1 MFRFHTTL
9 QFVCDILYCGKK
21 IIYDIS
27 EFHHCNVRNAVH
39 CSSTLIKSH
48 LPNPSSETLQNENV
62 IMPKA
67 KKIKVNW
74 NKLFKKINSERKKQR
89 PENSPDHLKHEASC
103 SLSESARLSAESKDS
118 DIVILFDS
126 KAEKVK
132 EDVLVTIDSDE
143 NEDTLNSMCN
153 SNTLACD
160 SAVQHNPGNWYCS
173 VANWAGGNTC
183 YADIQGSY
191 SSKLASENEPAV
203 LKCVQSGE
211 GALES
216 VTGSSSQAGLSKRDQ
231 LNEKRQWQYTHFGST
246 LSVSESK
253 ATPYQLLFT
262 VMSYNILAQ
271 ELLESHRYLYHRH
284 EPSALKWEHR
294 KQILFSEIQ
303 EANADILC
311 LQEVQAN
318 QLHGF
323 YRKLKRLGYR
333 GIYKQRT
340 GNNTDGV
347 AIYYKTDVF
356 QLADHTSVEYF
367 QPGIDVLDRHNVGL
381 IAKLAIK
388 ANPRKHLV
396 VATTHLLF
404 NRNRHDVK
412 LAQTMI
418 LLAEVERFA
427 FESFRSG
434 IPTYWPV
441 IITGDMNFEP
451 YTGVY
456 RLLTEGM
463 FRYEGLSNRTLTY
476 DFRGRILGK
485 IFLPMSLNILDT
497 CQHWGVLSKRQTEK
511 LDHKTELKFL
521 KIYNTDHQKIMK
533 KLNMIDEKHKSFED
547 FVQNVRMS
555 GLVNDFVS
563 FQPSTI
569 PPMPEAGY
577 GTGQVTHSL
586 NLQSVYKHGEMGNY
600 ESEVTTNQEGW
611 VTVDYIFYSCIKNET
626 DDRMIEG
633 NLKLV
638 SRYRLLTTSEA
649 ASFGP
654 IPNSASASDHYPL
667 LATFFHTF

>member
-1 MFRFHTTL
+1 MCEN
-9 QFVCDILYCGKK
+9 VKCG
-21 IIYDIS
+21 
-27 EFHHCNVRNAVH
+27 EFLPCNVRNAAH
-39 CSSTLIKSH
+39 LSSSLIKSH
-48 LPNPSSETLQNENV
+48 LPNPSSDTLQNENV
-62 IMPKA
+62 IMPKT
-67 KKIKVNW
+67 KRRKVNW

-89 PENSPDHLKHEASC
+89 TENSPDCLKPEASC
-103 SLSESARLSAESKDS
+103 SVPESAGSKDS
-118 DIVILFDS
+118 GIDIVFDS
-126 KAEKVK
+126 KIEKNK
-132 EDVLVTIDSDE
+132 EPVLITVASDE
-143 NEDTLNSMCN
+143 NKDTVSNMAASNS
-153 SNTLACD
+153 LVCD
-160 SAVQHNPGNWYCS
+160 SAVQHNQGSWYCS
-173 VANWAGGNTC
+173 VANWAGGSTC

-191 SSKLASENEPAV
+191 SSKLVFQNEPDN
-203 LKCVQSGE
+203 LNSVQSGD
-211 GALES
+211 GQLES
-216 VTGSSSQAGLSKRDQ
+216 AAGSSRQAGLSERNRLK
-231 LNEKRQWQYTHFGST
+231 EKRQWQYTQFGST
-246 LSVSESK
+246 LRASAAD

-262 VMSYNILAQ
+262 IMSYNILAQ
-271 ELLESHRYLYHRH
+271 ELLESHQYLYQWH
-284 EPSALKWEHR
+284 EPSALKWRHR
-294 KQILFSEIQ
+294 KQILLSEIQ

-318 QLHGF
+318 QLRTLSH
-323 YRKLKRLGYR
+323 KLTGLGYK
-333 GIYKQRT
+333 GIYKRRT
-340 GNNTDGV
+340 GNNIDGV

-381 IAKLAIK
+381 IAKLAMK

-412 LAQTMI
+412 LAQTMM

-441 IITGDMNFEP
+441 IITGDMNFQP

-476 DFRGRILGK
+476 DFRGWTLNKIIL
-485 IFLPMSLNILDT
+485 PRSLNILDT
-497 CQHWGVLSKRQTEK
+497 CQHWGILTKRQVEQ
-511 LDHKTELKFL
+511 LSHKAELKFL
-521 KIYNTDHQKIMK
+521 KIYNTDHQKIIK
-533 KLNMIDEKHKSFED
+533 KLKKKQMKSEKHKSSEGL
-547 FVQNVRMS
+547 VQDASMS
-555 GLVNDFVS
+555 GLGNNSVT
-563 FQPSTI
+563 FQPNTI
-569 PPMPEAGY
+569 PPLPEAGY
-577 GTGQVTHSL
+577 GTGQVTHNL

-600 ESEVTTNQEGW
+600 HESEVTTNQEGW

-626 DDRMIEG
+626 DDKMIEG
-633 NLKLV
+633 DLKLV
-638 SRYRLLTTSEA
+638 SRYRLLTASEA